1 MKEARRS
8 NGEGTVYRRANG
20 LWAAQ
25 VYVNESDGR
34 RVRRSI
40 SGRTRKEVENRMTEL
55 RQRSDAGRVIAPAD
69 LTLGAYLDEW
79 LAQIVA
85 VRVRPNTLAAY
96 RYNAD
101 RYLIP
106 DLGRQRLA
114 ALSARELRL
123 YFEGLRARGVGART
137 VKYVHTTL
145 RAALEDAM
153 REEVMERNPAALVR
167 VLGPPRRER
176 VPLTVEEVRALLR
189 SSRDHR
195 LHAMLVAFALLG
207 MRRSEVLGLRWEDVD
222 LDQAFLQVRR
232 GLQRV
237 DGQLTLLPTKT
248 ARSRRTIPL
257 PGLVV
262 DVLVEHRDR
271 QDAERVALAER
282 WPESGFVFTTPI
294 GTPIDPRNCTRI
306 VQEACRRAG
315 VRVVRLHDLRHGCV
329 SVLLGLGVPP
339 RTAMEIAGHSTI
351 DMTMNVY
358 GHVTLDDKRDAL
370 DRLSSL
376 FEEGK

>member
-1 MKEARRS
+1 
-8 NGEGTVYRRANG
+8 
-20 LWAAQ
+20 
-25 VYVNESDGR
+25 
-34 RVRRSI
+34 
-40 SGRTRKEVENRMTEL
+40 
-55 RQRSDAGRVIAPAD
+55 
-69 LTLGAYLDEW
+69 
-79 LAQIVA
+79 
-85 VRVRPNTLAAY
+85 
-96 RYNAD
+96 
-101 RYLIP
+101 
-106 DLGRQRLA
+106 
-114 ALSARELRL
+114 
-123 YFEGLRARGVGART
+123 
-137 VKYVHTTL
+137 
-145 RAALEDAM
+145 M
-153 REEVMERNPAALVR
+153 REEVIERNPAALVR

-195 LHAMLVAFALLG
+195 LHGMLVAFALLG

-271 QDAERVALAER
+271 QDAERVALAGR

-306 VQEACRRAG
+306 VQEACRRAE

>member
-96 RYNAD
+96 RYNAE

-106 DLGRQRLA
+106 DLGEQRLA

-137 VKYVHTTL
+137 MKYVHTTL

-222 LDQAFLQVRR
+222 LEQAFLQVRR

-257 PGLVV
+257 AGTG
-262 DVLVEHRDR
+262 RSTRWSSTGIDR
-271 QDAERVALAER
+271 TLSVRPWPSGGRNLASCSR
-282 WPESGFVFTTPI
+282 PPI
-294 GTPIDPRNCTRI
+294 GTPIDPGQLHADRSGG
-306 VQEACRRAG
+306 VQEGRGAG
-315 VRVVRLHDLRHGCV
+315 G
-329 SVLLGLGVPP
+329 SV
-339 RTAMEIAGHSTI
+339 A
-351 DMTMNVY
+351 
-358 GHVTLDDKRDAL
+358 
-370 DRLSSL
+370 
-376 FEEGK
+376 

>member
-1 MKEARRS
+1 MTKVRRS

-40 SGRTRKEVENRMTEL
+40 SGRSRREVENKMTEL

-96 RYNAD
+96 RYNAE

-106 DLGRQRLA
+106 DLGGQRLA
-114 ALSARELRL
+114 ALSARGLRL

-145 RAALEDAM
+145 RAALEDAV
-153 REEVMERNPAALVR
+153 REEVVERNPAALVR
-167 VLGPPRRER
+167 VLGPPRQER
-176 VPLTVEEVRALLR
+176 VPLTVDEVRVLLR
-189 SSRDHR
+189 WARHHR
-195 LHAMLVAFALLG
+195 LYSMLIVFALLG
-207 MRRSEVLGLRWEDVD
+207 MRRSEVLGLRWDEVD
-222 LDQAFLQVRR
+222 LDQGLIRVKR
-232 GLQRV
+232 GLHRV
-237 DGQLTLLPTKT
+237 NGQLTLLPTKT

-257 PGLVV
+257 PKVVV
-262 DVLVEHRDR
+262 DALSEHRAR
-271 QDAERVALAER
+271 QEAERTALAER

-294 GTPIDPRNCTRI
+294 GTAIDPRNCTRL
-306 VQEACRRAG
+306 VQRACREAG
-315 VRVVRLHDLRHGCV
+315 VRAVRLHDFRHGCV

-351 DMTMNVY
+351 EMTMNVY
-358 GHVTLDDKRDAL
+358 GHVTLDDKREAL
-370 DRLSSL
+370 DLLGSL
-376 FEEGK
+376 FEEEK